1 MRNRPDS
8 TSESDKQHPASG
20 AAQELQ
26 NTTETEMAGE
36 SSCKGLMSFPRHWKE
51 EERRNAIIQTDQHLS
66 VFSLPANYSEKNS
79 TFSKKA
85 LAPPDVPLV
94 FI

>member
-1 MRNRPDS
+1 MVNLSDTAHGTGNRS
-8 TSESDKQHPASG
+8 NLGLNGLSSG
-20 AAQELQ
+20 NFLQ
-26 NTTETEMAGE
+26 LTGKAMI
-36 SSCKGLMSFPRHWKE
+36 R
-51 EERRNAIIQTDQHLS
+51 TDQPLS

>member
-1 MRNRPDS
+1 M
-8 TSESDKQHPASG
+8 
-20 AAQELQ
+20 
-26 NTTETEMAGE
+26 TETEMAGE
-36 SSCKGLMSFPRHWKE
+36 NSCKGLMSFPRHWKE
-51 EERRNAIIQTDQHLS
+51 EERRKAIIQTDQHLS

>member
-1 MRNRPDS
+1 
-8 TSESDKQHPASG
+8 
-20 AAQELQ
+20 
-26 NTTETEMAGE
+26 
-36 SSCKGLMSFPRHWKE
+36 MSFPRHWKE
-51 EERRNAIIQTDQHLS
+51 EERRKAIIQTDQHLS

>member
-1 MRNRPDS
+1 
-8 TSESDKQHPASG
+8 
-20 AAQELQ
+20 
-26 NTTETEMAGE
+26 
-36 SSCKGLMSFPRHWKE
+36 MSFPRHRKE
-51 EERRNAIIQTDQHLS
+51 EERRKAGIETQQHLS
-66 VFSLPANYSEKNS
+66 VFNPPANYSDKYS

>member
-1 MRNRPDS
+1 MVR
-8 TSESDKQHPASG
+8 
-20 AAQELQ
+20 
-26 NTTETEMAGE
+26 TEMAGE
-36 SSCKGLMSFPRHWKE
+36 DSCKGLMSFPHHWKE
-51 EERRNAIIQTDQHLS
+51 EEGRKATISDGATPASIQ
-66 VFSLPANYSEKNS
+66 PAPNYSDKYS